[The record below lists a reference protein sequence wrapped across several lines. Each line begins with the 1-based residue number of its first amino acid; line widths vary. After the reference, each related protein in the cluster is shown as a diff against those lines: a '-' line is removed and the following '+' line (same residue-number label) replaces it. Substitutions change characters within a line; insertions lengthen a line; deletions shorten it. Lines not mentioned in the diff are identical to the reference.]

1 MMQVMKRRMVLLGL
15 GGLAAIAATGWGA
28 WRVSSRSAPSANRA
42 VGALSADSA
51 RGNPNPLA
59 LYEARLPGLNGESF
73 ALSALKGHPTVVN
86 FWATWC
92 APCVQ
97 EMPHLD
103 QMAKELPNVR
113 FVGIG
118 IDTANNIAQFVD
130 KIPISYQLL
139 VAGYAGISMVRE
151 LGNSAGGLPFTLLFD
166 ANGSIFDSILGQI
179 EPLDLRQRIDRLVV
193 KSKT

>member
-1 MMQVMKRRMVLLGL
+1 MMQAMKRRTILLGA
-15 GGLAAIAATGWGA
+15 GGLVAMATAGWAA
-28 WRVSSRSAPSANRA
+28 WRTSSRSAPAANRA
-42 VGALSADSA
+42 VGAASEPARASAKP
-51 RGNPNPLA
+51 RA
-59 LYEARLPGLNGESF
+59 LYDARLPGLDGQEFS
-73 ALSALKGHPTVVN
+73 LSTLKGRPVVVN

-103 QMAKELPNVR
+103 SMAKELPEIK

-118 IDTANNIAQFVD
+118 IDTAQNIAQFVA
-130 KIPISYQLL
+130 KLPVTYQLL
-139 VAGYAGISMVRE
+139 VAGHAGIAMVRE

-166 ANGSIFDSILGQI
+166 ANGSIFDSILGQV
-179 EPLDLRQRIDRLVV
+179 EPTDLRQRIERLVT

>member
-1 MMQVMKRRMVLLGL
+1 MQTMKRRTVLLGV
-15 GGLAAIAATGWGA
+15 GGLAAIAVSGWAA
-28 WRVSSRSAPSANRA
+28 WRASSRSAPAANRA
-42 VGALSADSA
+42 VGPSAELARASA
-51 RGNPNPLA
+51 NPLA
-59 LYEARLPGLNGESF
+59 LYGARLQGLDGQEF
-73 ALSALKGHPTVVN
+73 ALSTLKGRPLVVN

-103 QMAKELPNVR
+103 SLAKEFPEIK

-118 IDTANNIAQFVD
+118 IDTAQNIAQFVA

-139 VAGYAGISMVRE
+139 IAGHAGIAMVRE

-166 ANGSIFDSILGQI
+166 ANGSIFDSILGQV
-179 EPLDLRQRIDRLVV
+179 EPNDLKQRIDRLVT

>member
-1 MMQVMKRRMVLLGL
+1 MMHAMKRRTVLLGV
-15 GGLAAIAATGWGA
+15 GGLAAIAVSGWAA
-28 WRVSSRSAPSANRA
+28 WRASSRAAPAANRA
-42 VGALSADSA
+42 VGASAEPA
-51 RGNPNPLA
+51 RVGANPLA
-59 LYEARLPGLNGESF
+59 LYNARLPGLDGQEF
-73 ALSALKGHPTVVN
+73 ALSTLKGRPLVIN

-103 QMAKELPNVR
+103 ALAKERPEIA

-118 IDTANNIAQFVD
+118 IDSAQNIAQFVA
-130 KIPISYQLL
+130 KLPVSYQLL
-139 VAGYAGISMVRE
+139 VAGHAGIAMVRE

-166 ANGSIFDSILGQI
+166 ANGSIFDSILGQV
-179 EPLDLRQRIDRLVV
+179 EPTDLRNRIERLVT

>member
-1 MMQVMKRRMVLLGL
+1 
-15 GGLAAIAATGWGA
+15 
-28 WRVSSRSAPSANRA
+28 VSA
-42 VGALSADSA
+42 
-51 RGNPNPLA
+51 NPLA
-59 LYEARLPGLNGESF
+59 LYGARLPGLDGQEFS
-73 ALSALKGHPTVVN
+73 LSTLKGRPLVVN

-97 EMPHLD
+97 EMPHLES
-103 QMAKELPNVR
+103 MAKELSEIK

-118 IDTANNIAQFVD
+118 IDTAQNIAQFVA

-139 VAGYAGISMVRE
+139 IAGHAGIAMVRE

-166 ANGSIFDSILGQI
+166 ANGSIFDSILGQV
-179 EPLDLRQRIDRLVV
+179 EPNDLRQRIDRLVT

>member
-1 MMQVMKRRMVLLGL
+1 
-15 GGLAAIAATGWGA
+15 
-28 WRVSSRSAPSANRA
+28 
-42 VGALSADSA
+42 
-51 RGNPNPLA
+51 
-59 LYEARLPGLNGESF
+59 
-73 ALSALKGHPTVVN
+73 
-86 FWATWC
+86 
-92 APCVQ
+92 
-97 EMPHLD
+97 MPHLD
-103 QMAKELPNVR
+103 QMAKELPKVR

-118 IDTANNIAQFVD
+118 IDTAHNIAQFVD

>member
-1 MMQVMKRRMVLLGL
+1 MQAMKRRTVLLGV
-15 GGLAAIAATGWGA
+15 GGLTAIAASGWGA
-28 WRVSSRSAPSANRA
+28 WRASSRSAPAANRA
-42 VGALSADSA
+42 VGASVEPA
-51 RGNPNPLA
+51 RANANPLA
-59 LYEARLPGLNGESF
+59 LFNARLPGLDGQEVL
-73 ALSALKGHPTVVN
+73 LSALKGRLVVVN

-103 QMAKELPNVR
+103 SMAKELPEVK

-118 IDTANNIAQFVD
+118 IDTAQNISQFVA
-130 KIPISYQLL
+130 KMPVTYQLL
-139 VAGYAGISMVRE
+139 VAGHAGIAMVRE

-166 ANGSIFDSILGQI
+166 ANGSIFDSILGQV
-179 EPLDLRQRIDRLVV
+179 EPTDLRQRIERLVT

>member
-1 MMQVMKRRMVLLGL
+1 MQAMKRRTVMLGV
-15 GGLAAIAATGWGA
+15 GGLATMALSGWAA
-28 WRVSSRSAPSANRA
+28 WRASSRSAPAANRA
-42 VGALSADSA
+42 VAASSEPA
-51 RGNPNPLA
+51 RANPLV
-59 LYEARLPGLNGESF
+59 LYDARLPGLDGQEFS
-73 ALSALKGHPTVVN
+73 LSTLKGRPVVVN

-103 QMAKELPNVR
+103 SMAKELPEIK

-118 IDTANNIAQFVD
+118 IDTAQNIAQFVA
-130 KIPISYQLL
+130 KLPVTYQLL
-139 VAGYAGISMVRE
+139 VAGHAGIAMVRE

-166 ANGSIFDSILGQI
+166 ANGSIFDSILGQV
-179 EPLDLRQRIDRLVV
+179 EPNDLRQRIERLVT

>member
-1 MMQVMKRRMVLLGL
+1 MQTMKRRTVLLGV
-15 GGLAAIAATGWGA
+15 GGLATMALSGWAA
-28 WRVSSRSAPSANRA
+28 WRASSRSAPAANRA
-42 VGALSADSA
+42 VAGASEPVRA
-51 RGNPNPLA
+51 NPLA
-59 LYEARLPGLNGESF
+59 LYEARLPGLDDQEFS
-73 ALSALKGHPTVVN
+73 LSTLKGRPVVVN

-103 QMAKELPNVR
+103 GMAKELPEIR

-118 IDTANNIAQFVD
+118 IDTAANIAQFVA
-130 KIPISYQLL
+130 KLPVSYQLL
-139 VAGYAGISMVRE
+139 VAGHAGISMVRE

-166 ANGSIFDSILGQI
+166 ANGSIFDSILGLV
-179 EPLDLRQRIDRLVV
+179 EPSDLRQRIERLVT

>member
-1 MMQVMKRRMVLLGL
+1 MHAMKRRTVLLGL
-15 GGLAAIAATGWGA
+15 GGLAAMAVSGWAA
-28 WRVSSRSAPSANRA
+28 WRASSRSAPAANRA
-42 VGALSADSA
+42 VGPSAESVRA
-51 RGNPNPLA
+51 QPNPRA
-59 LYEARLPGLNGESF
+59 LYDAQLPGLDGQEF
-73 ALSALKGHPTVVN
+73 LLSSLKGRPVVVN

-97 EMPHLD
+97 EMPYLD
-103 QMAKELPNVR
+103 SMSKELPDIV

-118 IDTANNIAQFVD
+118 IDTAQNIAQFVA
-130 KIPISYQLL
+130 KIPVSYRLL
-139 VAGYAGISMVRE
+139 VAGHAGIALVRE

-179 EPLDLRQRIDRLVV
+179 EPVDLRQRIDRLVA

>member
-1 MMQVMKRRMVLLGL
+1 MKRRTILFGA
-15 GGLAAIAATGWGA
+15 GGLAAMLGTA
-28 WRVSSRSAPSANRA
+28 WFAWKSSSSRAPAANRA
-42 VGALSADSA
+42 IGVQVPSDSSAKADPGAFYGAS
-51 RGNPNPLA
+51 
-59 LYEARLPGLNGESF
+59 LPDLDGKPF
-73 ALSALKGHPTVVN
+73 ALREYLGRPTVVN

-97 EMPHLD
+97 EMPYLD
-103 QMAKELPNVR
+103 AIAKNSPKLG

-118 IDTANNIAQFVD
+118 IDTAQNIGQFVA
-130 KIPISYQLL
+130 KIPVSYQLL
-139 VAGYAGISMVRE
+139 VAGHAGIALLRE

-179 EPLDLRQRIDRLVV
+179 EPLDLRQRIDRLVA